1 MSQNQRPPWFNIRVN
16 LASVVVAKG
25 NPLQQISL
33 LDSVNFVKTINGDTS
48 VKKFIPILL
57 LAASA
62 SSIAADSFDATAEK
76 IKTALNAEIRTEAET
91 DRDRNRKALQT
102 LEFFGLRDDMKVI
115 ELIPGGGWYT
125 KILAPVVSDKG
136 EYYAALGTS
145 RIKDLTEEPGFS
157 KVKIVAEDAKLYRK
171 EGERFYSLDADS
183 LGVKNLDMVLTFRN
197 YHNFSEEGRRNMN
210 KLAFEALKPGGVY
223 AVVDHTARH
232 MEQQTPANR
241 RRIDPVLA
249 IKEIQEAGFELV
261 DFTDLHYR
269 ADDELR
275 YEVGVKTVKG
285 NTDRWT
291 IKFRKPN

>member
-1 MSQNQRPPWFNIRVN
+1 
-16 LASVVVAKG
+16 
-25 NPLQQISL
+25 
-33 LDSVNFVKTINGDTS
+33 
-48 VKKFIPILL
+48 VKKILSILL

-76 IKTALNAEIRTEAET
+76 IKSALQAEIRTEAET
-91 DRDRNRKALQT
+91 DRDSNRKALQT
-102 LEFFGLRDDMKVI
+102 LEFFEFRDDMKII

-125 KILAPVVSDKG
+125 KILAPVVSAKG
-136 EYYAALGTS
+136 EYYAALGTG
-145 RIKDLTEEPGFS
+145 RIENLLKEPGFE
-157 KVKIVAEDAKLYRK
+157 KIKIVAENAKLYRK
-171 EGERFYSLDADS
+171 DGERFYSLEADT
-183 LGVKNLDMVLTFRN
+183 LGVKDLDMVLTFRN
-197 YHNFSEEGRRNMN
+197 YHNFGEEGRRNMN

-232 MEQQTPANR
+232 MEAQTPANR

-249 IKEIQEAGFELV
+249 IKEIQEAGFEFV
-261 DFTDLHYR
+261 DYSDLHYR

-275 YEVGVKTVKG
+275 YEVGVKSVSG

>member
-1 MSQNQRPPWFNIRVN
+1 MKKI
-16 LASVVVAKG
+16 L
-25 NPLQQISL
+25 PL
-33 LDSVNFVKTINGDTS
+33 
-48 VKKFIPILL
+48 LL
-57 LAASA
+57 LAVSVN
-62 SSIAADSFDATAEK
+62 SIAADSFDATAEK
-76 IKTALNAEIRTEAET
+76 IKSALKAEIRTEAET

-102 LEFFGLRDDMKVI
+102 LEFFDLRDNMKIV

-136 EYYAALGTS
+136 EYYAAIGTG
-145 RIKDLTEEPGFS
+145 RIKSLMEESGLN
-157 KVKIVAEDAKLYRK
+157 KIKIVAQDAKLYRK
-171 EGERFYSLDADS
+171 EGERFYSLEANS
-183 LGVKNLDMVLTFRN
+183 LGIKDLDMVLTFRN
-197 YHNFSEEGRRNMN
+197 YHNFGEEGRQNMN

-249 IKEIQEAGFELV
+249 IKEIQEAGFEFV
-261 DFTDLHYR
+261 DYTDLHYR

-275 YEVGVKTVKG
+275 YEVGVKSVSG

-291 IKFRKPN
+291 MKFRKPK

>member
-1 MSQNQRPPWFNIRVN
+1 MKRFLPV
-16 LASVVVAKG
+16 
-25 NPLQQISL
+25 
-33 LDSVNFVKTINGDTS
+33 
-48 VKKFIPILL
+48 LL
-57 LAASA
+57 LAVCAN
-62 SSIAADSFDATAEK
+62 SIAADNFDATAEK
-76 IKTALNAEIRTEAET
+76 IKSALKADIRTEAET
-91 DRDRNRKALQT
+91 DRDRNRKPLQT
-102 LEFFGLRDDMKVI
+102 LEFFGLRDDMKII

-136 EYYAALGTS
+136 EYYAAIGTG
-145 RIKDLTEEPGFS
+145 RIKDLTKESGFE
-157 KVKIVAEDAKLYRK
+157 KIKIVAEDAKLYRK
-171 EGERFYSLDADS
+171 DGERFYSLEADS
-183 LGVKNLDMVLTFRN
+183 LGVKDLDMVLTFRN

-232 MEQQTPANR
+232 MEQETPANR

-249 IKEIQEAGFELV
+249 IKEIQQAGFEFV
-261 DFTDLHYR
+261 DYSDLHYR

-275 YEVGVKTVKG
+275 YEVGVKSVSG